1 MADTSSMAYMAMR
14 FLQMLEQ
21 YGEDVGEAAI
31 IYRLKDGSIL
41 FVSPNEVPLADIADM
56 CNEVHVSCL
65 MELGEPVIH

>member
-31 IYRLKDGSIL
+31 IYRMKDGSIL

-65 MELGEPVIH
+65 MGLGEPVIH